1 MPKIHGNAETALAL
15 NQTMDTKPLK
25 KKKKNHGQKVKFP
38 SISCSEI

>member
-25 KKKKNHGQKVKFP
+25 KKKPWTQKVKFP